1 MRYLKSAKVYIFF
14 AVLLFVAK
22 PFVGYCIFNHSHLSG
37 PVKANILVKSFTKRK
52 LESFESS
59 KPRIGIIQP
68 RLIDPIRE
76 FLFSLCVIVSAFII
90 GSINTTN
97 SFLQGLQLSQLP
109 TRDSYIRNGKLI
121 I

>member
-52 LESFESS
+52 LETFESS
-59 KPRIGIIQP
+59 KPRISVIQP
-68 RLIDPIRE
+68 KLTNPIGE
-76 FLFSLCVIVSAFII
+76 FLFSLGLILSAFII
-90 GSINTTN
+90 GGITITN

-109 TRDSYIRNGKLI
+109 TRDSYIRNGK
-121 I
+121 